1 MGGAGNA
8 MSSMGEVAVEVVA
21 EEHTEAGMLIEAPC
35 ARPGVEVVAVAA
47 AAAVAA
53 SSRWCLS
60 QRRRRRIFGA
70 IVFILVV
77 VAFVAPMPLQLD
89 ALALVERL
97 VRLLLLLRP
106 PQPSLELRRK

>member
-1 MGGAGNA
+1 
-8 MSSMGEVAVEVVA
+8 MGEVAVEVVA
-21 EEHTEAGMLIEAPC
+21 EEHTEAGMLIEAPR
-35 ARPGVEVVAVAA
+35 AIPGVDEVAVAA

-53 SSRWCLS
+53 NSRWCLS

-77 VAFVAPMPLQLD
+77 IAFVAPMPLQLD
-89 ALALVERL
+89 APALERL

-106 PQPSLELRRK
+106 PQPSLELRRM